1 MRNALIFLAFLL
13 FRLILSV
20 PALKEP
26 SISLRINPDADHYHA
41 LGLNMARNSSFSRA
55 PSPPYVPDGLR
66 TPLYPTL
73 IGISDKITG
82 DPIRPVV
89 FLQAILWALMGMG
102 IMIFA
107 EKKFGFASGL
117 TSGLLLIT
125 SPLSLKY
132 GPSIMSENLFTPALV
147 AGAMVFL
154 RARESGSLRLFAL
167 SGLIFG
173 LSALVRPSSLPLGLL
188 LALLVGRPFPKKG
201 LAFLGLWVA
210 PIGMWVIRNWLTFGF
225 PFFSTVFFLNII
237 AQNAPRVIAV
247 AEGISL
253 KEAEMRVAE
262 DLRERYRADESWFY
276 DPVRLRTMLP
286 YGLEV
291 IKEHPKEYL
300 LLHAKGTALCFLP
313 LDPGSLGITLGF
325 WEASPVDPFELINQ
339 AMIRPAEAL
348 RTARESFEKFGPL
361 GLTLFVFIILHTL
374 TLYGLATA
382 GAIRLRGEFAA
393 VALSLITVGA
403 LVFMTG
409 PLGSPR
415 FRLPA
420 EPFLALL
427 AGRALLSRKPSLGCK
442 RSHKQ
447 LKI

>member
-26 SISLRINPDADHYHA
+26 SISLRINPDADHYHT

-225 PFFSTVFFLNII
+225 PFFSTIFPLNLTC
-237 AQNAPRVIAV
+237 QHAPMVIATV
-247 AEGISL
+247 EGIPL
-253 KEAEMRVAE
+253 EKANERVGR
-262 DLRERYRADESWFY
+262 DIRERYGADESWAY
-276 DPVRLRTMLP
+276 DPEKINAMLP
-286 YGLEV
+286 YSLEV
-291 IKEHPKEYL
+291 IKNHPKEYAIL
-300 LLHAKGTALCFLP
+300 YLRGILMCFGP
-313 LDPGSLGITLGF
+313 SDPGSLGMLFGL
-325 WEASPVDPFELINQ
+325 WEESPVDPFEVINR
-339 AMIRPAEAL
+339 AMLRPKEVWGLAQEAFAKMAPCGIIL
-348 RTARESFEKFGPL
+348 L
-361 GLTLFVFIILHTL
+361 VFILLHTIA
-374 TLYGLATA
+374 LYGLTIA
-382 GAIRLRGEFAA
+382 GTIRLRRKRILLALCLLSIA
-393 VALSLITVGA
+393 VPVLIVG
-403 LVFMTG
+403 VS
-409 PLGSPR
+409 GSPR

-427 AGRALLSRKPSLGCK
+427 AGCALLRRSKP
-442 RSHKQ
+442 
-447 LKI
+447 